1 MSDKAGEEMVNDV
14 VSKLLQL
21 ANTPPLKRMT
31 EIGQNEE
38 ATHKKARVSVR
49 AEIFT
54 YNAPGSVGV
63 AYRKLAQEK
72 RASYIREY

>member
-1 MSDKAGEEMVNDV
+1 MSDKAGEESVNDV
-14 VSKLLQL
+14 ISKLLQL
-21 ANTPPLKRMT
+21 ADTPHLKRMG
-31 EIGQNEE
+31 EFGENEK
-38 ATHKKARVSVR
+38 ATHKKARGSVR

-72 RASYIREY
+72 RASHIR